1 MKYKNIYA
9 AIHNLGDSFLSLV
22 NYADGGYVVDDIEN
36 IHYSGLEITIDWIG
50 VKFEPESEITDRIQK
65 TLSYYTDTLDTY
77 FLSMNV
83 ELGKLKSLKF
93 RWPIGARKFMEA
105 TDDRGKY
112 YKIYVRE
119 IK

>member
-22 NYADGGYVVDDIEN
+22 NYVDGGYVIDDIEN
-36 IHYSGLEITIDWIG
+36 IHYKGREITIDWIG
-50 VKFEPESEITDRIQK
+50 VKFDPESEITDRIQK
-65 TLSYYTDTLDTY
+65 TLNYYADSLEAY
-77 FLSMNV
+77 FSSMNV
-83 ELGKLKSLKF
+83 EFGRLKSLKF

-105 TDDRGKY
+105 IDDRDKY